1 MNSISKKIVLVGHF
15 GVGKSSLIRKFVLDT
30 FSDDYKVTIGVQILK
45 KEIKIKETNLSF
57 IIWDIEGKEELQ
69 SLRPSYLLGT
79 SAFIYVIDPTRATT
93 YANLKLELDYLQKN
107 FPATTAVTVASK
119 SDLINITE
127 FKKELLELD
136 LNVNYFSSAKTG
148 QNVEKIFENLG
159 LNLLNQ

>member
-93 YANLKLELDYLQKN
+93 Y
-107 FPATTAVTVASK
+107 F
-119 SDLINITE
+119 
-127 FKKELLELD
+127 
-136 LNVNYFSSAKTG
+136 
-148 QNVEKIFENLG
+148 
-159 LNLLNQ
+159 